1 MIRYPDLATVA
12 RAKNRHAVSEGCFS
26 RLQSQGVM
34 SMRRY
39 IALAALLAI
48 VLLALVQFGPSLLY
62 GR

>member
-1 MIRYPDLATVA
+1 
-12 RAKNRHAVSEGCFS
+12 
-26 RLQSQGVM
+26 
-34 SMRRY
+34 MRRY